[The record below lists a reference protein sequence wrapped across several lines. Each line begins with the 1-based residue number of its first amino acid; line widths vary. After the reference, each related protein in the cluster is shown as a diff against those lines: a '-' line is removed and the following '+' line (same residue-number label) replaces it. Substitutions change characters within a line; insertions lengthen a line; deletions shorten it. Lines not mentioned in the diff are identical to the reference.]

1 MASLGLMSPGAAT
14 DGVTLF
20 FLGKTG
26 DLFNYRPL
34 ESDVSL
40 PLPPFNVVYPVLFLN
55 SATKNNF
62 IRVSPLDGVSRGGP
76 PPSAA
81 TGSVMR
87 CEIYFNSLNHADV
100 AHKCDRRTDR
110 QTYRTAFSNTR
121 ANTVITLHKDAFLK
135 TLSVIMIT

>member
-55 SATKNNF
+55 SATKIISF
-62 IRVSPLDGVSRGGP
+62 GCHPWMVSAGEVRPLVPLLALLCGVKYISI
-76 PPSAA
+76 A
-81 TGSVMR
+81 
-87 CEIYFNSLNHADV
+87 
-100 AHKCDRRTDR
+100 
-110 QTYRTAFSNTR
+110 
-121 ANTVITLHKDAFLK
+121 
-135 TLSVIMIT
+135 